1 MLSLPQLCT
10 ITLVAKQ
17 QTTTNHNK
25 PISNINEVAE
35 FQRLCFVY
43 RGCSSAVC
51 DWFVTVCLGTN
62 LSLIRVGEVVGAPAG
77 ALIGGFVG
85 YISGRKV
92 SETVYD
98 VVTQKGM
105 PIGGR

>member
-1 MLSLPQLCT
+1 MYGRY
-10 ITLVAKQ
+10 IYW
-17 QTTTNHNK
+17 
-25 PISNINEVAE
+25 I
-35 FQRLCFVY
+35 
-43 RGCSSAVC
+43 AV
-51 DWFVTVCLGTN
+51 GG
-62 LSLIRVGEVVGAPAG
+62 VGEVVGAPAG
-77 ALIGGFVG
+77 ALIGGFFG

>member
-1 MLSLPQLCT
+1 MEEAASLEMYLAF
-10 ITLVAKQ
+10 ITVMAKERMPMRMTQ
-17 QTTTNHNK
+17 NT
-25 PISNINEVAE
+25 
-35 FQRLCFVY
+35 
-43 RGCSSAVC
+43 
-51 DWFVTVCLGTN
+51 
-62 LSLIRVGEVVGAPAG
+62 VGAPAG
-77 ALIGGFVG
+77 ALIGGFFG

>member
-1 MLSLPQLCT
+1 MQTEAEAMCSHSPIMT
-10 ITLVAKQ
+10 AFPMMPLV
-17 QTTTNHNK
+17 
-25 PISNINEVAE
+25 
-35 FQRLCFVY
+35 
-43 RGCSSAVC
+43 G
-51 DWFVTVCLGTN
+51 G
-62 LSLIRVGEVVGAPAG
+62 VGEVVGAPAG
-77 ALIGGFVG
+77 ALIGGFFG

>member
-1 MLSLPQLCT
+1 MKTLAWCSLSKPYCCW
-10 ITLVAKQ
+10 LVYIGDLLRRCEQ
-17 QTTTNHNK
+17 SM
-25 PISNINEVAE
+25 I
-35 FQRLCFVY
+35 
-43 RGCSSAVC
+43 
-51 DWFVTVCLGTN
+51 
-62 LSLIRVGEVVGAPAG
+62 VGAPAG
-77 ALIGGFVG
+77 ALIGGFFG